1 MPAKSPYR
9 SISSLPSAF
18 GVSSIRSMSERSR
31 SAAFRPAFFS
41 VQDISETSHLRPV
54 VHRHIGIQKHRPF
67 GHSLERIQL
76 FPAHGDPGEI
86 VADLGGQYTGP

>member
-1 MPAKSPYR
+1 M
-9 SISSLPSAF
+9 
-18 GVSSIRSMSERSR
+18 
-31 SAAFRPAFFS
+31 
-41 VQDISETSHLRPV
+41 
-54 VHRHIGIQKHRPF
+54 QKHRPF